1 MRTEARELAWIRAV
15 WHHVGTNSADRGP
28 LVQVAPLVLE
38 GETRNAIPSQT
49 HDTHF

>member
-1 MRTEARELAWIRAV
+1 MRTEARESAWIRAV
-15 WHHVGTNSADRGP
+15 WHHVGTNSADCGA

-38 GETRNAIPSQT
+38 GGTLNATPSQT